1 MSLLCVYPI
10 FYWYNY
16 LQKNVFKS
24 RGFKK
29 KTERGWSYRPYRQG
43 YLIDSGGGH
52 TFCTQYNRC
61 KMTDKTVA
69 EI

>member
-43 YLIDSGGGH
+43 YLIDSGGVTPFAHNTIGVKL
-52 TFCTQYNRC
+52 QIRL
-61 KMTDKTVA
+61 
-69 EI
+69 